1 MKKKNL
7 SNQSTGSIVYST
19 STTKEVPIGVNQKL
33 RVRVEGKH
41 HGGKTVT
48 LIDGFIWHIDKIE
61 EIAKKLK
68 TKCGVGGT
76 VKDRV
81 IILQGDMKEKVLLA
95 LKAEGHDVK

>member
-1 MKKKNL
+1 MKKNKAN
-7 SNQSTGSIVYST
+7 NQSLGSIVYST
-19 STTKEVPIGVNQKL
+19 STTNEAPVGVKQKL
-33 RVRVEGKH
+33 RVRMESKH

-48 LIDGFIWHIDKIE
+48 LVDGFVWHVDKIE

-81 IILQGDMKEKVLLA
+81 IILQGDVKEKVLAA
-95 LKAEGHDVK
+95 LKADGHDVK